1 MAHETGPARAR
12 VRVRA
17 PARLH
22 FGFLDLHGGLG
33 RRFGSIGLGLDAPGL
48 DLTATRADT
57 LTVTG
62 TEAPGIAAEYERVRA
77 YAALAARHL
86 GVPEAGD
93 FHLAEAIPAHA
104 GFGSGTQLALSVA
117 AALAALHG
125 APFVPSAFA
134 DALDRGN
141 RSGVGLAAFV
151 TGGLIVDGGRDDSDA
166 PPPVIARLPFPESW
180 RVVLILDAG
189 RTGVHGAEE
198 RRAFRELPRFP
209 APEAAE
215 ICRTVLMQVLPAVVT
230 EDLARFGAG
239 ITGIQRRI
247 GDYFAPHQGGRYAS
261 AAVAAALADVEAA
274 GIAGYGQSSWGPTG
288 FALTRDA
295 AEAEALVGSLCA
307 RHPGLTFRIARG
319 RNRGAEVD

>member
-1 MAHETGPARAR
+1 M
-12 VRVRA
+12 
-17 PARLH
+17 
-22 FGFLDLHGGLG
+22 
-33 RRFGSIGLGLDAPGL
+33 PGL
-48 DLTATRADT
+48 
-57 LTVTG
+57 
-62 TEAPGIAAEYERVRA
+62 AAECERVRG

-86 GVPEAGD
+86 GVPETGA
-93 FHLAEAIPAHA
+93 FHLADLIPAHA

-125 APFVPSAFA
+125 APFAPAAFA
-134 DALDRGN
+134 DVLDRGN

-151 TGGLIVDGGRDDSDA
+151 TGGLIVDGGRDDSEA
-166 PPPVIARLPFPESW
+166 PPPVIARLPFPDTW
-180 RVVLILDAG
+180 RVVLLLDAG

-239 ITGIQRRI
+239 ITAIQRRI

-274 GIAGYGQSSWGPTG
+274 GIAGFGQSSWGPTG
-288 FALTRDA
+288 FALVGNDA
-295 AEAEALVGSLCA
+295 QAEGLVASLRAC
-307 RHPGLTFRIARG
+307 HPGLTTRIARG
-319 RNRGAEVD
+319 RNCGAAVD

>member
-1 MAHETGPARAR
+1 MGTAWAE

-33 RRFGSIGLGLDAPGL
+33 RRFGSIGLGLDAPGI
-48 DLTATRADT
+48 DLTAARADT
-57 LTVTG
+57 LRVTG
-62 TEAPGIAAEYERVRA
+62 ADGPGIAAELERVRT

-86 GVPEAGD
+86 GVPEAGA

-125 APFVPSAFA
+125 APFSPAAFA

-151 TGGLIVDGGRDDSDA
+151 TGGLIVDGGRDESDA
-166 PPPVIARLPFPESW
+166 APPVISRLPFPEAW

-209 APEAAE
+209 AAEAAE
-215 ICRTVLMQVLPAVVT
+215 ICRTVLMQVLPAAVAA
-230 EDLARFGAG
+230 DLAPFGAG
-239 ITGIQRRI
+239 ITAIQRRI

-261 AAVAAALADVEAA
+261 AAVAAALASVEEA
-274 GIAGYGQSSWGPTG
+274 GVAGFGQSSWGPTG
-288 FALTRDA
+288 FALTGDA
-295 AEAEALVGSLCA
+295 EEAELLVARLRT
-307 RHPGLTFRIARG
+307 RHPNLAYRIARG
-319 RNRGAEVD
+319 RNRGADVA